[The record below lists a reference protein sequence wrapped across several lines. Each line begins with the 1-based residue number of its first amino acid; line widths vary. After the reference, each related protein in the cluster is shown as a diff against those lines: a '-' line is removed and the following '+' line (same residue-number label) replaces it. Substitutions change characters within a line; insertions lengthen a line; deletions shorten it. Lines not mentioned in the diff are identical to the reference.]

1 MKKSKY
7 NYILLTQDGLTT
19 RGQNCKV
26 WSFYEKESHSVSIT
40 SHGNCISVDASEERQ
55 LWLPKKTIHKGVR
68 DISKPVISIHKTDK
82 VCKIPEHAK
91 ESNETETLVSLTF
104 AAADKINDI
113 LNV

>member
-1 MKKSKY
+1 MRKSRK
-7 NYILLTQDGLTT
+7 LSSSRHMATASPST
-19 RGQNCKV
+19 RVRNG
-26 WSFYEKESHSVSIT
+26 SFGCQKNNFT
-40 SHGNCISVDASEERQ
+40 R
-55 LWLPKKTIHKGVR
+55 GVR